1 MRLGMSPAH
10 PPSSRGG
17 GGNGGGGSDDNNNDD
32 DVFFHDLVNSHGC
45 GAHYNLEACLES
57 SERSFGKCQEEI
69 KLLKKCYE
77 NFQRRGKNQTTTPE

>member
-1 MRLGMSPAH
+1 MRLGMSAP

-17 GGNGGGGSDDNNNDD
+17 GGNGGGGSDDNNNDND
-32 DVFFHDLVNSHGC
+32 DFFHDLVNSHGC
-45 GAHYNLEACLES
+45 GAHYKRLEACLES